1 MKKYLFVFLIQIPL
15 LGSAQEEK
23 KLGVELNGSVR
34 TDIFFDSRQTE
45 DLREGHFL
53 LYPKSKLLDNNGKDI
68 NASPKFN
75 LMSIDT
81 RLTALIKGPDAFGA
95 KTSGL
100 IEGEFYGNINSDI
113 NGFRLRHAMVKLT
126 WETSELMVGQFW
138 HPMFI
143 TSSFPGT
150 VSFNTGAPFQPFA
163 RNPQIRLTKKLG
175 NINLIGTLLE
185 QIDFTSTG
193 PSGASPKYLIN
204 SALPELN
211 FRIEY
216 KSDDFLFGGGC
227 NYKSIMPRLYVETV
241 NSTTNSKVKTNERV
255 SGVSVFTYAQLTLE
269 PVTISTYGYRG
280 QMMYSM
286 TNLGGYAEKE
296 FVYENAKLTN
306 ITYTPIN
313 TMSLWT
319 DVHTNGKTLQF
330 GFFGGYTKNH
340 GASDSISTAGKV
352 YARGDDIDYIYRI
365 SPRVIYNS
373 GKFRVAPE
381 IEYTVA
387 AFATTNEQTGLLNV
401 NNKRAV
407 TRSKETGN
415 FRFLIGVYYFF

>member
-1 MKKYLFVFLIQIPL
+1 MKKYLFAFLIQIQIFGL
-15 LGSAQEEK
+15 AQEEK
-23 KLGVELNGSVR
+23 KLGVEFNGIVR
-34 TDIFFDSRQTE
+34 TDIFLDSRQTE

-53 LYPKSKLLDNNGKDI
+53 LYPKSKLLDDNGKDI
-68 NASPKFN
+68 NAQPKFN
-75 LMSIDT
+75 MMSCDT

-126 WETSELMVGQFW
+126 WKTAELMVGQFW

-163 RNPQIRLTKKLG
+163 RNPQIQLTQKLG
-175 NINLIGTLLE
+175 NINLIGTMLE
-185 QIDFTSTG
+185 QIDFSSPG
-193 PSGASPKYLIN
+193 PGGVSPKYHIN
-204 SALPELN
+204 CILPELN

-216 KSDDFLFGGGC
+216 KSDKFLLGGGS
-227 NYKSIMPRLYVETV
+227 NYQSVLPRMYVESV
-241 NSTTNSKVKTNERV
+241 NSKVKTDETV
-255 SGVSVFTYAQLTLE
+255 TGLSLFAYAKLPLKLLT
-269 PVTISTYGYRG
+269 IGAYGSRG
-280 QMMYSM
+280 QLMYSM

-296 FVYENAKLTN
+296 YIYENTKLTN
-306 ITYTPIN
+306 ITYTPMN
-313 TMSLWT
+313 TSNLWM
-319 DVHTNGKTLQF
+319 DVYTNGKTLQF

-340 GASDSISTAGKV
+340 GASDSISTAGKI

-373 GKFRVAPE
+373 GKFRIAPE

-387 AFATTNEQTGLLNV
+387 AYATTNGQSGLLNV
-401 NNKRAV
+401 DNKRAV
-407 TRSKETGN
+407 THSKEIGN
-415 FRFLIGVYYFF
+415 LRFLLGVYYFF